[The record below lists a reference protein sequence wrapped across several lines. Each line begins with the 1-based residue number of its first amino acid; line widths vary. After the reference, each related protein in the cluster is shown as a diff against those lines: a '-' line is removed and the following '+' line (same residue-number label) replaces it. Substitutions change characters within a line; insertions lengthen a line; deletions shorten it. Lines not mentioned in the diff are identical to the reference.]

1 MDNKMSPL
9 DIAESTDSL
18 YTPEELARM
27 GATGSFSWAPG
38 DMKGP
43 QVVDDWR

>member
-27 GATGSFSWAPG
+27 GATGSFSSVPG
-38 DMKGP
+38 GNGQ
-43 QVVDDWR
+43 QVIDDWR